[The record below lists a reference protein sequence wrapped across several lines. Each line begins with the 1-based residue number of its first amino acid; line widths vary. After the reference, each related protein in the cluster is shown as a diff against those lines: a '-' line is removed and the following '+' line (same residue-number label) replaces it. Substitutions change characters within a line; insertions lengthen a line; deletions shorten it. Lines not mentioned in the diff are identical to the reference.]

1 MMLITIILL
10 VVIILASLVY
20 LLFKINLKLLKGI
33 LYAILIGI
41 LFAIIPLTQGCLYS
55 QTNIRNIY
63 NQSQKQLEQIE
74 DITQKRA
81 DLLGEYSLYTDNTS
95 NLQMIEKTRRNYS
108 NAKMKYQAK
117 PLLKKVTLFKTNNE
131 GFNQLEQQLDTKGN
145 AKLYNLITKDKKLQI
160 KYTKIAK
167 SYSLNA
173 LRYNYLLNC
182 GFNQYW
188 NKLSGLPT
196 TKLPV
201 LDKQVILQKDDKIFN
216 RPVLLSFL
224 QNF

>member
-1 MMLITIILL
+1 MLTTVILIII
-10 VVIILASLVY
+10 VLALLVY

-33 LYAILIGI
+33 LYALLTVI

-55 QTNIRNIY
+55 QTTIRDIY

-81 DLLGEYSLYTDNTS
+81 DLLGEYSLYTDKTS
-95 NLQMIEKTRRNYS
+95 NLQMIERTRRSCS
-108 NAKMKYQAK
+108 NAKIKYQTK
-117 PLLKKVTLFKTNNE
+117 SLFNKAILSKTNNE
-131 GFNQLEQQLDTKGN
+131 SFNQLEQQLDTKGN
-145 AKLYNLITKDKKLQI
+145 FALYQLTTKDKKLQT

-167 SYSLNA
+167 VYSLNA
-173 LRYNYLLNC
+173 LRYNYLLAC
-182 GFNQYW
+182 GLNKYW
-188 NKLSGLPT
+188 NKLFGLPT

-201 LDKQVILQKDDKIFN
+201 LDKRVTLQKDDKIFN

-224 QNF
+224 QSF